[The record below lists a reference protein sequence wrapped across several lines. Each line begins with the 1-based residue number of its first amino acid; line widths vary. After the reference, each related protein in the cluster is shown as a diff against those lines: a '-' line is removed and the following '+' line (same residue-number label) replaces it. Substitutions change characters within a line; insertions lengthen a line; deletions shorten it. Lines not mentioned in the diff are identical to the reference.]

1 MFYDTYEVDKI
12 LLCKYCEGKV
22 DIPKCLPCGK
32 AICSLC
38 ETSIQILENNK
49 FNCLIC
55 KKKHE
60 MPQDGLPILEP
71 LLELL
76 SIKRAKVS
84 RGKAFDSLL
93 KLLDEIEIKH
103 RYFKLGIENSNE
115 MVNIHCIDL
124 RNDVQLKAEEAIQQ
138 INELSSQI
146 IVEIDEY
153 EQKLIEYN
161 KNNSKLLDE
170 FNKNAKELETFHSV
184 NTEYLKKYE
193 VDEELVVKLNEKATN
208 LIKKA
213 ELEIENLKETIF
225 DGKIF
230 KFEKNSYKIEKSI
243 LGITKIH
250 FTSTDSVILAGSEQ
264 FRDLMYL
271 CEFPIDQKWNLIYR
285 ATQDGF
291 KASQFHSKCD
301 DKSNTLVIIK
311 SENDNIFGGYTEQ
324 SWSGRYHK
332 NDQNAFIFSLI
343 NKLNKPLKMKC
354 IDLKT
359 AIYCQ
364 NSLGPNFGSYDFE
377 INNDS
382 NINTDSN
389 SNLGDSYKHPDYEKD
404 SNEAKSFLAGSHK
417 FKVSEIEVYKIIK

>member
-1 MFYDTYEVDKI
+1 
-12 LLCKYCEGKV
+12 
-22 DIPKCLPCGK
+22 
-32 AICSLC
+32 
-38 ETSIQILENNK
+38 
-49 FNCLIC
+49 
-55 KKKHE
+55 
-60 MPQDGLPILEP
+60 MPQDGLPIMKP
-71 LLELL
+71 LLKLL
-76 SIKRAKVS
+76 SIKPSKVS

-146 IVEIDEY
+146 IEEIDEY

-161 KNNSKLLDE
+161 KTNSKLLDE

-230 KFEKNSYKIEKSI
+230 KFEKNSYKIEKSTII
-243 LGITKIH
+243 LSGKDQIN
-250 FTSTDSVILAGSEQ
+250 
-264 FRDLMYL
+264 DLISL
-271 CEFPIDQKWNLIYR
+271 CEFPAYQKWKLIYR

-291 KASQFHSKCD
+291 EASQFHSKCD
-301 DKSNTLVIIK
+301 DKLNTLVVIK
-311 SENDNIFGGYTEQ
+311 SENGNVFGGYTEQ
-324 SWSGRYHK
+324 SWSGQDYK
-332 NDQNAFIFSLI
+332 NDENAFIYSLI

-354 IDLKT
+354 IDSKR
-359 AIYCQ
+359 AIFC
-364 NSLGPNFGSYDFE
+364 NSDFGPNFGSYDIE
-377 INNDS
+377 IKSNS